1 MKIDLGLVNK
11 TDDTHFARALGA
23 DKRICFVHLSDE
35 LRPALER
42 LTPGFMA
49 HLERSG
55 SCVPCKPLL
64 GTDDASADELTFDK
78 P

>member
-1 MKIDLGLVNK
+1 MLKNFFDDRKFVDE

-42 LTPGFMA
+42 LTPGFMGA
-49 HLERSG
+49 FGAERTLR
-55 SCVPCKPLL
+55 PLQAVVRHRRRL
-64 GTDDASADELTFDK
+64 RR
-78 P
+78 